1 MNKLF
6 WLCQGSQYAPSP
18 PILDIWQS
26 FQYISGIKY
35 ARVLNMPL
43 YSYYSI
49 IIIVTNFIMLEFLS
63 ARFVYP
69 GTMQLTILSFFTTS

>member
-1 MNKLF
+1 MPGF
-6 WLCQGSQYAPSP
+6 SIYS

-43 YSYYSI
+43 YSYYN
-49 IIIVTNFIMLEFLS
+49 IIIVTNVIILESLS
-63 ARFVYP
+63 ARFVY
-69 GTMQLTILSFFTTS
+69 